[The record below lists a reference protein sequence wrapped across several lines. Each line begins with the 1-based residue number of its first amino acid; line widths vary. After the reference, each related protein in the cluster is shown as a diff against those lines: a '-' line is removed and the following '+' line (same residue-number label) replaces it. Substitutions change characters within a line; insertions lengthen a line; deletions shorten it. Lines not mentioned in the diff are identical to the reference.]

1 MRAWLLMFTL
11 FLSPGLLGAQE
22 AVPEVDQAEVLRR
35 GDLVQVVGDGV
46 RSHDHDV
53 FAAAMGPPA
62 SDADKWFI
70 SVVSMQGCAG
80 CEKLKKDWTTSPWLL
95 ALANPNDAKQSWAH
109 YAIYDKDD
117 RSQAF
122 RFEGLKISTFPT
134 ILVQPPRSKRYG
146 DPSIVVYQGIYKGD
160 PEKLAREITTAVRQY
175 IQKLQAPAPV
185 RAYGQNGVGAD
196 PPWQPVP
203 RVDPWNPTPVP
214 GPQFPTVDPT
224 IPPAPP
230 APPTPAPTP
239 APAFP
244 WSAVL
249 TLMTAGFSLPAAVA
263 LVVWAVYTIRARR
276 QAAGLKPIVDQATL
290 DRVLEQ
296 LKKLADQPKQS
307 TSGT

>member
-1 MRAWLLMFTL
+1 MVMTL
-11 FLSPGLLGAQE
+11 ALAPVVWAQE
-22 AVPEVDQAEVLRR
+22 VAPEVDQAEVLRR
-35 GDLVQVVGDGV
+35 GNLVQVVGDGT
-46 RSHDHDV
+46 RSFETDD

-70 SVVSMQGCAG
+70 SVVSMKQCAG
-80 CEKLKKDWTTSPWLL
+80 CEKLKKEWSTNPWLL
-95 ALANPNDAKQSWAH
+95 ALANPSDTKQSWAH
-109 YAIYDKDD
+109 FGIYDKDD

-122 RFEGLKISTFPT
+122 RFESLKITTFPT

-146 DPSIVVYQGIYKGD
+146 DPSIVVFQGVYKGD
-160 PEKLAREITTAVRQY
+160 PDKLAREITQAIRQY
-175 IQKLQAPAPV
+175 IQKLQTPVGPV
-185 RAYGQNGVGAD
+185 RAYEQQRIGAD

-203 RVDPWNPTPVP
+203 KVDPWQPTP

-230 APPTPAPTP
+230 APPTPKP
-239 APAFP
+239 APAPVFP
-244 WSAVL
+244 WSSVL

-263 LVVWAVYTIRARR
+263 LVVWAVYAIRARR

>member
-1 MRAWLLMFTL
+1 MPRTPWGALLL
-11 FLSPGLLGAQE
+11 CALSVTPLLAQRP
-22 AVPEVDQAEVLRR
+22 AEVDQAEVLRLK
-35 GDLVQVVGDGV
+35 DHVQYVDGSYQAHADDAYV
-46 RSHDHDV
+46 Q
-53 FAAAMGPPA
+53 AMAPPD

-109 YAIYDKDD
+109 YAIYDKED

-160 PEKLAREITTAVRQY
+160 PEKLAREITTAIRQY

-185 RAYGQNGVGAD
+185 RAYGQNGVGTD

-230 APPTPAPTP
+230 TPAPTS
-239 APAFP
+239 AFP